1 MQKLYA
7 NKLQKPQ
14 KTRYAILL
22 TETNEKIEHGTQWS
36 CVDLSRLVGSEHYV
50 VTKQFKKKRIKK

>member
-36 CVDLSRLVGSEHYV
+36 CVDLSRLVGSEQYV
-50 VTKQFKKKRIKK
+50 VTKQFKKK

>member
-36 CVDLSRLVGSEHYV
+36 CVDLSRLVGSEQYV